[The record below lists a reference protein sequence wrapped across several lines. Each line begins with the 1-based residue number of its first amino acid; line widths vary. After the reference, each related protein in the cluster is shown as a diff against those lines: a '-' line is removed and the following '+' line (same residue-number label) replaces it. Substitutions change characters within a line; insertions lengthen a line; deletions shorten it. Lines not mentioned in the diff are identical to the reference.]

1 MNAKPML
8 LVILMAVPA
17 FGQSV
22 YKCPGPNG
30 TIYQGKPCTDGAGTL
45 MIDGGTDSRSR
56 AERNPASGPPDPAE
70 IIGQAHGSFLSCF
83 RAHLAICA
91 PATPRVT
98 LSEVLQWGQTILTSI
113 GCRFLG
119 KAKSP
124 RHFGQTAP
132 GSSHFTCL
140 AIGGLRWQWLAGHLS
155 DQGAEFRRRGNAR
168 SVLPP
173 APLPRG
179 WGFRSG
185 PPLALWERGWR

>member
-70 IIGQAHGSFLSCF
+70 INRTIACAHIPKDWIGAAKEDFEACYGEPKNINRTVVSGLVREQWVYDEVKPCPTYVYFHNGVLHSF
-83 RAHLAICA
+83 
-91 PATPRVT
+91 
-98 LSEVLQWGQTILTSI
+98 Q
-113 GCRFLG
+113 
-119 KAKSP
+119 
-124 RHFGQTAP
+124 
-132 GSSHFTCL
+132 
-140 AIGGLRWQWLAGHLS
+140 
-155 DQGAEFRRRGNAR
+155 D
-168 SVLPP
+168 
-173 APLPRG
+173 
-179 WGFRSG
+179 
-185 PPLALWERGWR
+185 